1 MERKKLPGEKRFQG
15 YGVWLSDAESAEYAC
30 GPESSF
36 LYHQNQLNNKQTNK
50 KPTNQTQ
57 ITTNLIHIYKHTLTH
72 RQMQGRGERER
83 QRERQR

>member
-1 MERKKLPGEKRFQG
+1 MERNKLPGEKRFQG

-30 GPESSF
+30 GTESSF